1 MPTKEQLNEL
11 YNQIKQLESE
21 ANTLDMKGEYIK
33 SNEKTRMRDML
44 QAQYTNMQQE
54 MLKQQAK

>member
-11 YNQIKQLESE
+11 YNQIKQLEME

-33 SNEKTRMRDML
+33 ANEKTRLRDML
-44 QAQYTNMQQE
+44 QSQYTGMQQE
-54 MLKQQAK
+54 LLKQQAK